1 MKKLMKTKKIDSE
14 MEKRIMGAIM
24 LALIIM
30 PKTVIKRIIVA
41 LNQKKLQKMG
51 TFIGKAKFITKSMAA
66 SSWFPSPPI
75 TLATVNT
82 DIANLDTAQTTAL
95 SKTKGA
101 VQARDDKKVIALSD
115 LHILMAYVQSIAD
128 ANPKNAESI
137 ITASGFDVKGGA
149 SHSKPDISVKPKK
162 GESGT
167 MIATVKK
174 IAGSIANQWKYSID
188 GGKTWIDL
196 LPTAKVK
203 TEITGLTP
211 GSSLIVMHCPVLR
224 KGKGT
229 WITSAAV
236 IVV

>member
-1 MKKLMKTKKIDSE
+1 
-14 MEKRIMGAIM
+14 
-24 LALIIM
+24 
-30 PKTVIKRIIVA
+30 
-41 LNQKKLQKMG
+41 
-51 TFIGKAKFITKSMAA
+51 
-66 SSWFPSPPI
+66 
-75 TLATVNT
+75 
-82 DIANLDTAQTTAL
+82 
-95 SKTKGA
+95 
-101 VQARDDKKVIALSD
+101 
-115 LHILMAYVQSIAD
+115 
-128 ANPKNAESI
+128 
-137 ITASGFDVKGGA
+137 
-149 SHSKPDISVKPKK
+149 
-162 GESGT
+162 